1 MKIKIEADS
10 QEEFDQKRGSLLEQ
24 IAGPQYE
31 VKLQKKG
38 QTLAGEPR
46 PAFYQA
52 QAEMQIHWNKRFQEV
67 LNEIKKEV
75 SDVFHQ
81 G

>member
-1 MKIKIEADS
+1 MKVKIEADS

-31 VKLQKKG
+31 VKLKKKG

-52 QAEMQIHWNKRFQEV
+52 QSEMQAYWSKRFQEV
-67 LNEIKKEV
+67 LNEIKEEV
-75 SDVFHQ
+75 SDVFNK